1 MSKDRARL
9 LDILDWARAAMKEAA
24 GRTRADFD
32 TDENFFLAQ
41 VKRVE
46 VVGEAASRLTPDTC
60 RLMPEVPW
68 AAVSATRNRLVHAYH
83 EMSRDI
89 VWTAIEIEFPKLVES
104 VERFLRGGRWQAL
117 PDC

>member
-9 LDILDWARAAMKEAA
+9 LDILDWARRAMLEAA

-32 TDENFFLAQ
+32 SDENFFLAQ

-46 VVGEAASRLTPDTC
+46 VVGEAASRLTSDT
-60 RLMPEVPW
+60 RRQMPEVPW
-68 AAVSATRNRLVHAYH
+68 AAVAATRNRLVHAYH

-89 VWTAIEIEFPKLVES
+89 VWAAIEYEFPKLVAS
-104 VERFLRGGRWQAL
+104 VERFLRSSREQSL
-117 PDC
+117 SDR

>member
-68 AAVSATRNRLVHAYH
+68 AAVSAMRNRLVHRLLGPGWLDRSSTLSTYGHPSVGQA
-83 EMSRDI
+83 RLT
-89 VWTAIEIEFPKLVES
+89 TA
-104 VERFLRGGRWQAL
+104 
-117 PDC
+117 